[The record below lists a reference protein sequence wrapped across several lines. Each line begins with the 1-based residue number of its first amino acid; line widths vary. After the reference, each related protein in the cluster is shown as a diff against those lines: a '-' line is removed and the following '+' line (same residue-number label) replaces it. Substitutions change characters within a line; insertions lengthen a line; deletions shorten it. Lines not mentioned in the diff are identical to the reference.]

1 VEDDQELWDKLR
13 RGNTEAFGGF
23 YRQHVVRLQGFLR
36 RCLGDAKTAEDLA
49 QEAFLQ
55 LWRNPNGFNPA
66 RATLKAYLFGIAA
79 KRAADWWRHRAREER
94 AAESPQ
100 AGIRIEA
107 ETLIEDALARLE
119 PEPRSLLWLREVE
132 GYSCAEL
139 AAMLEIP
146 LGTVKSRLFT
156 AREQLR
162 RIWKG
167 ERTQEES

>member
-1 VEDDQELWDKLR
+1 MEDDQELWDRL
-13 RGNTEAFGGF
+13 GQGDTEAFAGF
-23 YRQHVVRLQGFLR
+23 HHQYAMRLQGFLR
-36 RCLGDAKTAEDLA
+36 HYLGDAKAAEDLA
-49 QEAFLQ
+49 QETFLQ

-79 KRAADWWRHRAREER
+79 RRAADWWRHRAREER
-94 AAESPQ
+94 ATASPQ
-100 AGIRIEA
+100 AGSRIEA
-107 ETLIEDALARLE
+107 ATLIEDAFARLE

-139 AAMLEIP
+139 AAMLDIP

-167 ERTQEES
+167 E